1 MLELPVMNAG
11 MEDIL
16 VRLNP
21 AQRQAVEASEGPIL
35 VVAGPGSGKT
45 RVLTH
50 RVAYL
55 IKHYDVSPYRIMAV
69 TFTNKAARE
78 MKERLHRLLGR
89 QLRQITIGTFHAIC
103 VRILRREAQHLPYD
117 RDFVIYDD
125 GDQLRLIR
133 QCLKELDLD
142 EKTFS
147 PRAIQNAISRAK
159 SQLIGPQEYVPSSY
173 KHEATAR
180 VYGRYQ
186 QLLLKNNALDFDDL
200 LMVTVQLLRQNEEVL
215 QKYQRLYQHIL
226 VDEFQD
232 TNVAQYAILKLLAG
246 EDRNLFV
253 VGDED
258 QSIYA
263 WRGADFRN
271 VQRFRDD
278 YPDVRVILLEQNY
291 RSTQTILDVAHN
303 VIAHNLQRVPKKL
316 WTENDPGVPVTAFEA
331 YDEEE
336 EAQYVLREIQRLV
349 AEGGYKPGD
358 FAAMYRTNAQ
368 SRSLE
373 EAFIRAGV
381 PYRLVGAIRFYERRE
396 IKDMLAYLRLIHNPR
411 DALSLYR
418 IINVPPRAIGR
429 KTFGGLEAWAESE
442 GISPFDALRLL
453 REEHDSPIGTRG
465 RRSLLEFLE
474 LMEELI
480 AASREMNVLELLDQ
494 TLERTGYAAY
504 VQDGSDQGQERWE
517 NIKELRSVAQEY
529 ASLPA
534 VESLTTFLEEV
545 ALVSDVDNLDEQ
557 VKAPCFLTLHMAKG
571 LEFPVV
577 FMVGLEEGILPHS
590 RSMDT
595 QTELEEERRLCYV
608 GITRAKERLYLLR
621 TFRRTLFGRDELGE
635 PSRFL
640 RDIPVHLFKGYEDT
654 KHRRL
659 RSQRITAARFTAG
672 DRVRHPQFG
681 EGIVLNSKVS
691 GDDEEVTVVFERVG
705 AKRLLTA
712 FTKLERI

>member
-1 MLELPVMNAG
+1 

-16 VRLNP
+16 ARLNP
-21 AQRQAVEASEGPIL
+21 AQRDAVEASEGPIL

-55 IKHYDVSPYRIMAV
+55 IKHYGVSPRHIMAV

-78 MKERLHRLLGR
+78 MKERLHRLLGG
-89 QLRQITIGTFHAIC
+89 QLRQITIGTFHAVC
-103 VRILRREAQHLPYD
+103 VRILHRETQRLPYD

-125 GDQLRLIR
+125 GDQLSLIR

-142 EKTFS
+142 EKIFS
-147 PRAIQNAISRAK
+147 PRVTQNAISRAK
-159 SQLIGPQEYVPSSY
+159 GQLIGPHQYVPPSY
-173 KHEATAR
+173 KYEATAR
-180 VYGRYQ
+180 VYRRYQ
-186 QLLLKNNALDFDDL
+186 QLLVGNNALDFDDL

-215 QKYQRLYQHIL
+215 HRYRRLYQHIL

-246 EDRNLFV
+246 EQRNLFV

-271 VQRFRDD
+271 VQRFRED
-278 YPDVRVILLEQNY
+278 YPDVQVILLEQNY

-303 VIAHNLQRVPKKL
+303 VITRNVQRVPKKL
-316 WTENDPGVPVTAFEA
+316 WTENDAGAPVTALEA

-336 EAQYVLREIQRLV
+336 EAQYVLQEIQRLV
-349 AEGGYKPGD
+349 NKDDYEPGD
-358 FAAMYRTNAQ
+358 FAIMYRTNAQ

-373 EAFIRAGV
+373 EVFVRAGV
-381 PYRLVGAIRFYERRE
+381 PYKLVGAIRFYERRE
-396 IKDMLAYLRLIHNPR
+396 IKDVLAYLRLIHNPR
-411 DALSLYR
+411 DAVSLHR

-429 KTFGGLEAWAESE
+429 KTLGQLVAWAE
-442 GISPFDALRLL
+442 GNGVPVFDALKLL
-453 REEHDSPIGTRG
+453 SEEDAPLGRRG
-465 RRSLLEFLE
+465 RRSLLGFLE
-474 LMEELI
+474 LIEGLI
-480 AASREMNVLELLDQ
+480 AASRELNVLELLDL

-504 VQDGSDQGQERWE
+504 VRDGTDQGQERWE
-517 NIKELRSVAQEY
+517 NIKELRSVAQQY
-529 ASLPA
+529 ASLA
-534 VESLTTFLEEV
+534 AEQSLTTFLEEV

-571 LEFPVV
+571 LEFPAV
-577 FMVGLEEGILPHS
+577 FIVGLEEGILPHS

-595 QTELEEERRLCYV
+595 EEELEEERRLCYV
-608 GITRAKERLYLLR
+608 GITRAKQRLYLLH
-621 TFRRTLFGRDELGE
+621 TFRRTLFGRDELSE

-640 RDIPVHLFKGYEDT
+640 LDIPPRFFQGDEGTRAHKSLA
-654 KHRRL
+654 
-659 RSQRITAARFTAG
+659 QPITAARFSVG
-672 DRVRHPQFG
+672 DRVRHAQLG
-681 EGIVLNSKVS
+681 EGIVLNSKLL
-691 GDDEEVTVVFERVG
+691 GDDEEVLVIFETLG
-705 AKRLLTA
+705 AKRLLTSFA
-712 FTKLERI
+712 NLEKM

>member
-1 MLELPVMNAG
+1 

-16 VRLNP
+16 ARLNP
-21 AQRQAVEASEGPIL
+21 AQRDAVEASEGPIL

-55 IKHYDVSPYRIMAV
+55 IRHYGVSPYHIMAV

-78 MKERLHRLLGR
+78 MKERIHRLLGG
-89 QLRQITIGTFHAIC
+89 QLRQITIGTFHAVC
-103 VRILRREAQHLPYD
+103 VRILRRETQHLPYD

-125 GDQLRLIR
+125 GDQLILIR

-147 PRAIQNAISRAK
+147 PRVTQNAISRAK
-159 SQLIGPQEYVPSSY
+159 GQLIGPQEYVPPSY
-173 KHEATAR
+173 RYEATAR
-180 VYGRYQ
+180 VYRRYQ
-186 QLLLKNNALDFDDL
+186 QLLLENNALDFDDL

-246 EDRNLFV
+246 EHRNLFV

-271 VQRFRDD
+271 VQRFRED
-278 YPDVRVILLEQNY
+278 YPDVQVVLLEQNY

-303 VIAHNLQRVPKKL
+303 VIARNVQRVPKKL
-316 WTENDPGVPVTAFEA
+316 WTENDPGVPVMALEA
-331 YDEEE
+331 YDEQE
-336 EAQYVLREIQRLV
+336 EAQYVLQEIQRLV
-349 AEGGYKPGD
+349 TKDNHERGD
-358 FAAMYRTNAQ
+358 FAIMYRTNAQ

-373 EAFIRAGV
+373 EVFVRAAV
-381 PYRLVGAIRFYERRE
+381 PYKLVGAIRFYERRE
-396 IKDMLAYLRLIHNPR
+396 IKDVLAYLRLIHNRR
-411 DALSLYR
+411 DAVSLYR

-429 KTFGGLEAWAESE
+429 KTLGQLEAWAESD
-442 GISPFDALRLL
+442 GVPLFDALKLL
-453 REEHDSPIGTRG
+453 REEEDVPLGGRG
-465 RRSLLEFLE
+465 RRSLLGFLE

-480 AASREMNVLELLDQ
+480 AAGREMNVLELLDL

-504 VQDGSDQGQERWE
+504 VRDGSDQGRERWE

-534 VESLTTFLEEV
+534 EESLTTFLEEV

-577 FMVGLEEGILPHS
+577 FIVGLEEGILPHS

-595 QTELEEERRLCYV
+595 EEELEEERRLCYV
-608 GITRAKERLYLLR
+608 GITRAKQRLYLLH
-621 TFRRTLFGRDELGE
+621 TFRRTLFGRDELSE

-640 RDIPVHLFKGYEDT
+640 RDIPPHFFQADEDT
-654 KHRRL
+654 KAHRPPPWP
-659 RSQRITAARFTAG
+659 ITAARFCAG

-681 EGIVLNSKVS
+681 EGIVLNSKLL
-691 GDDEEVTVVFERVG
+691 GDDEEVTVVFESLG

-712 FTKLERI
+712 FTDLEKI